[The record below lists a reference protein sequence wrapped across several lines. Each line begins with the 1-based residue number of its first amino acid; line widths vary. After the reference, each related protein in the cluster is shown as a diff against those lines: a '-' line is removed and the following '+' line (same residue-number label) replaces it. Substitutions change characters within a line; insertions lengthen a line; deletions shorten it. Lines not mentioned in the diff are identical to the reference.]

1 VTGLAL
7 GGLSI
12 TGLFGLS
19 LFVGIAG
26 PFKSAM
32 LHARLSTRP
41 TSFRKSNITAVSEYP
56 PQLDDDDSNYTTNL
70 RDCVLAL
77 GNCGKQATQAKQI
90 LHDGCS
96 DLPRIQRVVHHE
108 KYFTLVSETTV
119 REYKSDLRD
128 VIEPQVNELI
138 ERAEKGLR
146 VLERREASLRARADT
161 ISSRP
166 PSRLGGINTT
176 GMNKLE
182 ARTMQMLV
190 GQRKKLEEELLL
202 LEDEILNAE
211 KKPLPRSRK

>member
-1 VTGLAL
+1 
-7 GGLSI
+7 
-12 TGLFGLS
+12 
-19 LFVGIAG
+19 
-26 PFKSAM
+26 M

-56 PQLDDDDSNYTTNL
+56 PQLDDDDSNYTANL

-77 GNCGKQATQAKQI
+77 GDCGKQAARAKQI
-90 LHDGCS
+90 LHDGCA
-96 DLPRIQRVVHHE
+96 DLPRTQHVVHHE

-119 REYKSDLRD
+119 REYKSDLRE

-146 VLERREASLRARADT
+146 VLERREASLKARADT
-161 ISSRP
+161 TSSRP
-166 PSRLGGINTT
+166 ASRLGGINTT

-182 ARTMQMLV
+182 ARKMQMLLS
-190 GQRKKLEEELLL
+190 QRKKLEEELLV

-211 KKPLPRSRK
+211 RKPLPKTRK